1 MNYDNNMTGLIGK
14 NDRKT
19 EDQHPDL
26 KGHCEINKVEMWV
39 SGWKKQK
46 KDGSGSFYSLRFTP
60 KEKVTQ
66 QTSDED
72 IPF

>member
-46 KDGSGSFYSLRFTP
+46 KDVRGSF
-60 KEKVTQ
+60 
-66 QTSDED
+66 
-72 IPF
+72 